1 MYLRCFSNATIILAG
16 ILILG
21 PGTAGRAQAPTP
33 TVPQAAAPSTPVT
46 VPATGS
52 TVLNASANLVLVDVV
67 VTDRDKTVHGL
78 NRSRF
83 HVFED
88 GHEQTLASF
97 DEHEAA
103 ATPVVVPIVPV
114 LPPHTFSNLPA
125 YPETGAVNVLLLDA
139 LNTPLANQLDVRIQM
154 LDYLTKIEP
163 GTTLAIFTLSSKL
176 RLAAG
181 FTTDTAQLARAL
193 HSSKNATS
201 PSVVLDSDTPTRLSA
216 APDEMATMD
225 ANSDALASSPM
236 QKFIASMQ
244 QFSADI
250 AAYQT
255 DMRVRMTLDALQDLA
270 RYLNAIP
277 GRKNLIWFSGSFPIA
292 LDPDDTLSSPFQA
305 MREYSDQI
313 RETAQ
318 LLSGARVAVYPVDA
332 RGLMSMKSVSASYS
346 PSSTPATGNPKK
358 GAGFGKDNTS
368 FLKTTNNEHSSMEQI
383 AEQTGGQAYVDTNG
397 LKEAVERAV
406 ESGSSYYTIGF
417 VPVANKL
424 NGQFHKL
431 QVRIDNGAYNLA
443 YRRGYYAEAP
453 GKSTANNPGK
463 TNVIAQA
470 ALHGA
475 PPATQILFQARVL
488 PATDRSVAVQAA
500 RLPSGPAGEMAGT
513 LKGPISRYVIE
524 VQVDPH
530 GITFE
535 ETPEG
540 AHRADVEFAVIAYGA
555 DEKRVNYFER
565 GVELNLKTEQYAQLM
580 ARRIPALVALDLP
593 AGNFALRI
601 VVVDRAASR
610 AGSLEVPVTIAA
622 R

>member
-1 MYLRCFSNATIILAG
+1 
-16 ILILG
+16 
-21 PGTAGRAQAPTP
+21 
-33 TVPQAAAPSTPVT
+33 
-46 VPATGS
+46 
-52 TVLNASANLVLVDVV
+52 
-67 VTDRDKTVHGL
+67 
-78 NRSRF
+78 
-83 HVFED
+83 
-88 GHEQTLASF
+88 
-97 DEHEAA
+97 
-103 ATPVVVPIVPV
+103 
-114 LPPHTFSNLPA
+114 
-125 YPETGAVNVLLLDA
+125 
-139 LNTPLANQLDVRIQM
+139 
-154 LDYLTKIEP
+154 
-163 GTTLAIFTLSSKL
+163 
-176 RLAAG
+176 
-181 FTTDTAQLARAL
+181 
-193 HSSKNATS
+193 
-201 PSVVLDSDTPTRLSA
+201 
-216 APDEMATMD
+216 
-225 ANSDALASSPM
+225 
-236 QKFIASMQ
+236 
-244 QFSADI
+244 
-250 AAYQT
+250 
-255 DMRVRMTLDALQDLA
+255 
-270 RYLNAIP
+270 
-277 GRKNLIWFSGSFPIA
+277 
-292 LDPDDTLSSPFQA
+292 
-305 MREYSDQI
+305 
-313 RETAQ
+313 
-318 LLSGARVAVYPVDA
+318 
-332 RGLMSMKSVSASYS
+332 
-346 PSSTPATGNPKK
+346 
-358 GAGFGKDNTS
+358 
-368 FLKTTNNEHSSMEQI
+368 
-383 AEQTGGQAYVDTNG
+383 
-397 LKEAVERAV
+397 
-406 ESGSSYYTIGF
+406 
-417 VPVANKL
+417 L

-488 PATDRSVAVQAA
+488 PATDRSVTVQAA

-535 ETPEG
+535 ESPEG